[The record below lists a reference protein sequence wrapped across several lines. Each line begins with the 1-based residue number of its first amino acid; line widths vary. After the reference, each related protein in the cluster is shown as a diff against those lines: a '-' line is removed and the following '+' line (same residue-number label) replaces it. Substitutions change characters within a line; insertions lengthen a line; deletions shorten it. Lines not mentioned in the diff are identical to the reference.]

1 MMPNT
6 VWASFLHAAKKLQKL
21 HTCVFYLAI
30 LANEREQV
38 ISLVGFWKT
47 GIRDNITKNQKKPHY
62 IETKVSKMQKSTK
75 KSKTKV
81 EFCQISIETINVTGN
96 FFIERGRSG
105 NYELGKKVNI
115 STYWYWITTL
125 IQVTASLQSLFK
137 SMLYITVLF

>member
-81 EFCQISIETINVTGN
+81 KFCQISIETINVTGN
-96 FFIERGRSG
+96 FFIERGKSG

-115 STYWYWITTL
+115 STDIEL
-125 IQVTASLQSLFK
+125 PLSFK
-137 SMLYITVLF
+137 WLPHFKAYSKVCRI